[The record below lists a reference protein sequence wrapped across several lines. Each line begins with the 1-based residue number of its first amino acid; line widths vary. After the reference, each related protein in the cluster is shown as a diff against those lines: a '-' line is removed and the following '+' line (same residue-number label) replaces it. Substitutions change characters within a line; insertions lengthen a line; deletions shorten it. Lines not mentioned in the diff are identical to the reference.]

1 MKYRILISERE
12 AKTIIEALE
21 RINALTGV
29 FLLPKEKEL
38 LDRLKKELKN
48 G

>member
-1 MKYRILISERE
+1 M
-12 AKTIIEALE
+12 IEALE

-38 LDRLKKELKN
+38 LERLKHELVLDRQNRSKGLKN
-48 G
+48 D

>member
-1 MKYRILISERE
+1 M
-12 AKTIIEALE
+12 IEALE

-29 FLLPKEKEL
+29 FLLSKEKEL